1 MGKRVERLWETA
13 IKTLRIWESDDIEIE
28 DLRKWKRSMRKW
40 ENEYENVR
48 KRLWECEK
56 ESMRKGEREFSKMR
70 RRVWEKEYENVR
82 KRFKKWEIDCEKKS
96 VRKWEREYV
105 NVRKRFNKVRNRLW
119 EKECEKVRKREWESE
134 KESFRKRVWES
145 EKENMRMCEREYE
158 KKTWESEKES
168 VRKRH
173 EKVKWACEKKTW
185 ESEKESVRKWE
196 RKRDFKRRKRAACCR
211 FCPWLGRRQ
220 QASLLFYVIPKLDK
234 AGIQSTWNWKPKPSI
249 SPHCAKNILK
259 LHICKNRACHIYIR
273 MYIWT
278 ILYTRKIPL
287 QLLQPWQAR
296 CSMQRFRLFLG
307 QCIKHCKLFLLNS
320 K

>member
-1 MGKRVERLWETA
+1 M
-13 IKTLRIWESDDIEIE
+13 
-28 DLRKWKRSMRKW
+28 
-40 ENEYENVR
+40 
-48 KRLWECEK
+48 
-56 ESMRKGEREFSKMR
+56 
-70 RRVWEKEYENVR
+70 
-82 KRFKKWEIDCEKKS
+82 
-96 VRKWEREYV
+96 
-105 NVRKRFNKVRNRLW
+105 
-119 EKECEKVRKREWESE
+119 
-134 KESFRKRVWES
+134 RKRVWES
-145 EKENMRMCEREYE
+145 EKERMRKWEREFSKKSVRMWEREYE
-158 KKTWESEKES
+158 N
-168 VRKRH
+168 VRKRVW
-173 EKVKWACEKKTW
+173 EKDMRKWERECEKKTW
-185 ESEKESVRKWE
+185 ESEKESVRTWE
-196 RKRDFKRRKRAACCR
+196 RKRDFKRRKRVACCR

-220 QASLLFYVIPKLDK
+220 QASILFYVIPKLDK